1 MCERFVRTYMPP
13 EEEQLNE
20 VLQLRSQGMT
30 YKQIAEKTGHP
41 QSTVAHWCQSNT
53 PKSPQKVEVLMVNDF
68 EPGMTVITLPI
79 HKFEF
84 FRKSELLYFKQINR
98 NMCELFRNSGNNHP
112 QNRFPCARRNV
123 SIFHRYDS
131 R

>member
-1 MCERFVRTYMPP
+1 MCERFVRTHMPP

-41 QSTVAHWCQSNT
+41 QSTVAHWCQTNT

-84 FRKSELLYFKQINR
+84 YRK
-98 NMCELFRNSGNNHP
+98 
-112 QNRFPCARRNV
+112 
-123 SIFHRYDS
+123 
-131 R
+131 